1 MFTLVHEI
9 THIWIIETGISNE
22 IEPELQDKDKFHP
35 VELFCNEIAENS
47 LMPKEKVIN
56 LTLSTFKDSKE
67 VFKAAKQFGVSS
79 FALLVRI
86 LKLDLIST
94 ETYLKLKRQVDYD
107 FTEYLRKEEEKN
119 ANQKKIEEPRIIF
132 CSN

>member
-1 MFTLVHEI
+1 
-9 THIWIIETGISNE
+9 
-22 IEPELQDKDKFHP
+22 
-35 VELFCNEIAENS
+35 
-47 LMPKEKVIN
+47 MPKEKVVN
-56 LTLSTFKDSKE
+56 LTPSTFKDSKE
-67 VFKAAKQFGVSS
+67 VFKAAKQFSVSS

-119 ANQKKIEEPRIIF
+119 ANQKK
-132 CSN
+132 